1 MIAPKLRF
9 SEFKDDLE
17 KEKLYDLT
25 LWSSGGTPSK
35 ANEEYWNGEIPL
47 ISGAS
52 MHTDKL
58 FKSDVNITE
67 LGLKKGSKL
76 APKNSILILVRGS
89 MLFNK
94 IPLGIATDDVAFN
107 QDVKC
112 IRVKEK
118 LSPLYLFQW
127 FKAKEFTIQ
136 NKVTATG
143 IGAGKLDTDDLQN
156 LEIYLPIE
164 KEQTKIAE
172 FLSTVDDKISQL
184 SRQLELLNQYKK
196 GVMQKIF
203 SQEIRF
209 KNDNGEDFGEWDEK
223 SIDEITEVVGGGTPS
238 TSNQEYWD
246 GEIVWLTPSEINRK
260 YISKSKRTIS
270 IEGVNNSSAK
280 ILPKGTVLFTSRATI
295 GEVAIAQN
303 EVTTNQGFQSFI
315 VKTDIL
321 NEFLYYW
328 LIFNKNLFLERA
340 SGSTFLEVSKNSIK
354 LITISLPPF
363 LEQQKIAEFLTAID
377 ERIEHTTAQLTH
389 TKQWKK
395 GLLQQ
400 MFA

>member
-172 FLSTVDDKISQL
+172 FLSAVDDKISQL

-209 KNDNGEDFGEWDEK
+209 KNDNGEDFGEWDYLQL
-223 SIDEITEVVGGGTPS
+223 DEVLDYEQPT
-238 TSNQEYWD
+238 
-246 GEIVWLTPSEINRK
+246 K
-260 YISKSKRTIS
+260 YIVESTEYDNIFQTPVLTAGKSFILGYTNETNGIFEAKKENVIIFDDFTTAYKF
-270 IEGVNNSSAK
+270 VDFDFKVKSSAMK
-280 ILPKGTVLFTSRATI
+280 ILKVKNENFDIRYIYATFSLLQLPLGDEHKRRWI
-295 GEVAIAQN
+295 SEYSLQEIPVP
-303 EVTTNQGFQSFI
+303 
-315 VKTDIL
+315 
-321 NEFLYYW
+321 
-328 LIFNKNLFLERA
+328 
-340 SGSTFLEVSKNSIK
+340 
-354 LITISLPPF
+354 TIQ
-363 LEQQKIAEFLTAID
+363 EQKKIAEFLTAID
-377 ERIEHTTAQLTH
+377 ERIDHTTAQLTH
-389 TKQWKK
+389 TKHWKK

-400 MFA
+400 MFI

>member
-377 ERIEHTTAQLTH
+377 ERIDHTTAQLNH

-400 MFA
+400 MFV